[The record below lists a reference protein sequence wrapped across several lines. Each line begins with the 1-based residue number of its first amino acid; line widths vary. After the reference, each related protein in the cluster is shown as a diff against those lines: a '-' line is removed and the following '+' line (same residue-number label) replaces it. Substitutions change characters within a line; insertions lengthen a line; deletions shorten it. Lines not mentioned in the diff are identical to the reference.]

1 MTYNNAVLVNKL
13 NQSVSYFFKYFNILK
28 KYISVHAYF

>member
-13 NQSVSYFFKYFNILK
+13 NQSVSYFFKYFNIFK
-28 KYISVHAYF
+28 NISAHACF